1 LHLSVSSP
9 TTRAR
14 AGNNFY
20 NGARATKL
28 SSLPVAE
35 RAEFI
40 LMARIEPPLQ
50 PALLV
55 RQGAVTRAA
64 AASELGIYG
73 VFIGCVAV
81 VVVSTETLLSFIFFS
96 RSYSISAN
104 ASHL

>member
-1 LHLSVSSP
+1 M
-9 TTRAR
+9 R

-20 NGARATKL
+20 NGALAAKL
-28 SSLPVAE
+28 SSMPVAE

-73 VFIGCVAV
+73 VFIGCVASSLSC
-81 VVVSTETLLSFIFFS
+81 STD
-96 RSYSISAN
+96 
-104 ASHL
+104 